1 VPTRYAADVDAAQ
14 REQLE
19 RGIDLYNRGEYFAA
33 QEHLEAVLNS
43 VGGDEQALVRAL
55 VMVACGMHLH
65 FHRGGG
71 RGALNLFRQGL
82 MILDDLRP
90 ECQGVAT
97 SELYDGLEAYLQDLQ
112 DRRKPGAGFFD
123 RWLAPRIRYR

>member
-1 VPTRYAADVDAAQ
+1 VDARQ

-19 RGIDLYNRGEYFAA
+19 EGIDLYNRGDYFAA
-33 QEHLEAVLNS
+33 QAPLEAVLNG
-43 VGGDEQALVRAL
+43 VAEDEQALVRAL
-55 VMVACGMHLH
+55 LMLACGMHLH

-82 MILDDLRP
+82 VLLDDLRP
-90 ECQGVAT
+90 EHQGVAT
-97 SELYDGLEAYLQDLQ
+97 GELFEAMQAYLQDLQ
-112 DRRKPGAGFFD
+112 ERRKPGAGFFD

>member
-1 VPTRYAADVDAAQ
+1 MVPGVDAAQ
-14 REQLE
+14 RAQFEQA
-19 RGIDLYNRGEYFAA
+19 IDRYNRGDYFAA
-33 QEHLEAVLNS
+33 QEDLEDVFNAV
-43 VGGDEQALVRAL
+43 GADDQPLVRAL
-55 VMVACGMHLH
+55 MMVTCGMHLH
-65 FHRGGG
+65 FNRGGG

-97 SELYDGLEAYLQDLQ
+97 GELYEALEAYLHDLQ

-123 RWLAPRIRYR
+123 RWVAPRIRYT

>member
-1 VPTRYAADVDAAQ
+1 VDAAQ

-19 RGIDLYNRGEYFAA
+19 TGIALYNRGDYFAA
-33 QEHLEAVLNS
+33 QEHLEAVLN
-43 VGGDEQALVRAL
+43 GAGPEDEPLVRAL
-55 VMVACGMHLH
+55 LMVTCGMHLH

-82 MILDDLRP
+82 LILDDLRP
-90 ECQGVAT
+90 ECQGIAT
-97 SELYDGLEAYLQDLQ
+97 GELFEALQAYLQELQ
-112 DRRKPGAGFFD
+112 ERRKPGASFFD

>member
-1 VPTRYAADVDAAQ
+1 MDAPQ

-19 RGIDLYNRGEYFAA
+19 EAIHDYNRGDYFAA
-33 QEHLEAVLNS
+33 QEGFERVFNT
-43 VGGDEQALVRAL
+43 VGADEQPLVRAL
-55 VMVACGMHLH
+55 MMIAVGMHLH

-82 MILDDLRP
+82 MLLDDLRP
-90 ECQGVAT
+90 ECLGVAT
-97 SELYDGLEAYLQDLQ
+97 GELYEALEAYLQDLQ
-112 DRRKPGAGFFD
+112 ERRKPGAGFFD

>member
-1 VPTRYAADVDAAQ
+1 MDPAR

-19 RGIDLYNRGEYFAA
+19 QAITLYNRGSYLAA
-33 QEHLEAVLNS
+33 QEQLES
-43 VGGDEQALVRAL
+43 VYNTIGGDEQPLVRAL
-55 VMVACGMHLH
+55 MMIACGMHLH

-97 SELYDGLEAYLQDLQ
+97 GELYEALEAYLQELQ